1 MKTVRGRRIER
12 GTFTRRLADTAHA
25 SEALLRNPAIP
36 DNPALT
42 RLFSLREVAQKAA
55 LPPRGVQF
63 WVEHG
68 LLRCVAPDAHTGRG
82 VHRLFHPVE
91 IQVAALLGP
100 LAAMPVNE
108 LQKFAAVF
116 RACLLSEP
124 LAAADMPVELAVDD
138 WREISRVLFRG
149 ARGEGVNFL
158 VIPFFPVRPSVIAT
172 VTDEAGPPVLNLA
185 RIYPT
190 DHLPRIS
197 PTDLAIGTGMT
208 IVIEATTR
216 LAPLFA

>member
-1 MKTVRGRRIER
+1 VKTVRGRRIER
-12 GTFTRRLADTAHA
+12 TYSREIPATAAVGDTLP
-25 SEALLRNPAIP
+25 SNPAIP

-42 RLFSLREVAQKAA
+42 RLFSLREIAQKAA

-68 LLRCVAPDAHTGRG
+68 LLRCVDRHVPSGRG
-82 VHRLFHPVE
+82 VHRLFYPVE
-91 IQVAALLGP
+91 VQVAALLGP

-108 LQKFAAVF
+108 LQKFAVVF

-124 LAAADMPVELAVDD
+124 LAAADMPIELAVDD

-158 VIPFFPVRPSVIAT
+158 VIPCYPARPLVIST
-172 VTDEAGPPVLNLA
+172 VTDEAGPPLLDLTRVCPTRLA
-185 RIYPT
+185 
-190 DHLPRIS
+190 RIS
-197 PTDLAIGTGMT
+197 PTDLAIGAGMT
-208 IVIEATTR
+208 IIIEATTR
-216 LAPLFA
+216 LSPLFV